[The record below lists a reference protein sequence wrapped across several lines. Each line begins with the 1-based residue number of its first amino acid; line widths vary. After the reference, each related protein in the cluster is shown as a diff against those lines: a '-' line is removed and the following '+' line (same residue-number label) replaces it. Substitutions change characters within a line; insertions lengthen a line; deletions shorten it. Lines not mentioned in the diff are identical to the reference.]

1 MLAFSWTDGDN
12 NFISVCREWAMH
24 SLPTLILIGIF
35 LYVDRVIRA
44 EMIFDSSALTC
55 TVFVTHILNVC
66 RSKIAHIDDFT
77 TSAVVDASER
87 NLLLFGSSSR
97 NGTATETLHMQEVS
111 WWWWQQQ
118 VVLGAYCAVSNLLL
132 LDLDVSAGASSAGST
147 SCHSKKD
154 APAAGACFLQGHVSH
169 SSSSSPSSKQ
179 LRISTVVLHCLF
191 VGTLLQIPVNKEEFM
206 LPWKVLARSFTFVVL
221 AICWTYSV
229 GIHEMSVHVRSYP
242 YFYNPVLQGK
252 IVQPF
257 TPCQLRFLVVL
268 FLDGWFLLAT
278 AIAMVCIVTRQ
289 MSVLMAQVAQAAS
302 SSSSSTI
309 MLQQQ
314 QQQNDDAVV
323 AAAAADKLSM
333 LPSHVVD
340 ATTAISEAVS
350 SLPLQP
356 TLPHALIQQQQQQQ
370 QKVHLPSST
379 SSAMATSLVNGIVFP
394 VEDSLLHHN
403 SMAISGG
410 EEDETLTMF
419 KMARKAATLKLGE
432 QI

>member
-1 MLAFSWTDGDN
+1 
-12 NFISVCREWAMH
+12 MH

-66 RSKIAHIDDFT
+66 RSKIAHIDEFT
-77 TSAVVDASER
+77 TSSIAAVDGSGG
-87 NLLLFGSSSR
+87 NLLLFSSSGR
-97 NGTATETLHMQEVS
+97 NSTSPEELLHSQEVS

-118 VVLGAYCAVSNLLL
+118 VVLGAYCTVSVLLL
-132 LDLDVSAGASSAGST
+132 LDLDISAGAMTTTATST
-147 SCHSKKD
+147 GASVCNSNKD
-154 APAAGACFLQGHVSH
+154 AAGGGPCCCLQGSVAPSV
-169 SSSSSPSSKQ
+169 SSSSSSHSSSKQ

-191 VGTLLQIPVNKEEFM
+191 VGTLLQIPVNREEFM
-206 LPWKVLARSFTFVVL
+206 LSWKVLARSFTFVVL

-252 IVQPF
+252 SVQPF

-278 AIAMVCIVTRQ
+278 AMAMVCIVTRQ
-289 MSVLMAQVAQAAS
+289 MSALMVQVAQAAS
-302 SSSSSTI
+302 LPSSSSSYSTI
-309 MLQQQ
+309 IMQQQ
-314 QQQNDDAVV
+314 QNPQNDDAVV
-323 AAAAADKLSM
+323 VAAE
-333 LPSHVVD
+333 
-340 ATTAISEAVS
+340 TAILEEVPLT
-350 SLPLQP
+350 LPLHAA
-356 TLPHALIQQQQQQQ
+356 LPHSVHLQQKPQQQQVRHQ
-370 QKVHLPSST
+370 PPFATASASAT
-379 SSAMATSLVNGIVFP
+379 SFVNGGGAFSPAEDRLVQHNSMMMATS
-394 VEDSLLHHN
+394 
-403 SMAISGG
+403 SGV

-419 KMARKAATLKLGE
+419 KMARKAATQKLGE